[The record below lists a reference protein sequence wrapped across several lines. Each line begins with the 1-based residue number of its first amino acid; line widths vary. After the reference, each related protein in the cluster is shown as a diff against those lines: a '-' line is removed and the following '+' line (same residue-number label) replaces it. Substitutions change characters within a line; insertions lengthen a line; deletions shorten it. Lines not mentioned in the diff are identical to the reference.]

1 MSFVAEFNQ
10 IRVFLF
16 TYFHIRSTNL
26 YVIKI
31 QEKAITIANIFIT
44 VEDKPIKARTPE
56 YIPNVTRANIK
67 VNIILF
73 IISLSNHL
81 YYIYY

>member
-44 VEDKPIKARTPE
+44 VEDKPTKARTPE
-56 YIPNVTRANIK
+56 YTPNVIRANIK

-81 YYIYY
+81 HYIYY